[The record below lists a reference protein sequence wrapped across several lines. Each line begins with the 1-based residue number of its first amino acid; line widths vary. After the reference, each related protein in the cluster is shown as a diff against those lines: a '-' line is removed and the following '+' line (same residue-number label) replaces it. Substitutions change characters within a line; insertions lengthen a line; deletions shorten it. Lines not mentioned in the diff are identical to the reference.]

1 MLARQA
7 CFPGDRHASVD
18 YVFASKTERYA
29 SGAWHLVAVLSGE
42 MLARQ
47 ACFPGDRH
55 ASVAYAFASKNK
67 RYASGAWHLAEVPSG
82 ERQRSIK
89 SDRSGLSHM
98 EILHQLPN
106 GFDIENF
113 IVDFY

>member
-1 MLARQA
+1 MLASQA

-55 ASVAYAFASKNK
+55 ASVVYVFASKTE
-67 RYASGAWHLAEVPSG
+67 RYASGAWHLVAVLSG
-82 ERQRSIK
+82 GMLARQSV
-89 SDRSGLSHM
+89 
-98 EILHQLPN
+98 LPW
-106 GFDIENF
+106 GQTRVGRLRIC
-113 IVDFY
+113 